1 MNIPSFVKL
10 LALPI
15 LLGTF
20 IFCNKGGTVEP
31 GETEYMPACKS
42 PHYYMLSDFKSGHA
56 SILSPDRKSQVLL
69 TKSFSYEVFHEGRG
83 IGTVPPFADVYS
95 NVQVMWAPDSAK
107 FSITYS
113 DSSEIGAF
121 YVHLYEVHAKGLTE
135 FTKPPHIAFDD
146 FKKKYYCAERGDN
159 IVTLGWTPDS
169 RLVFLV
175 GEVFPTSDCGDIS
188 GREGGYL
195 VDLDGRIIYRYD
207 DKQTMAIEM
216 ACRKSSEALL
226 PSPRGVNP

>member
-31 GETEYMPACKS
+31 GETEYRLACKS

-95 NVQVMWAPDSAK
+95 NVQVMWAPDS
-107 FSITYS
+107 
-113 DSSEIGAF
+113 
-121 YVHLYEVHAKGLTE
+121 
-135 FTKPPHIAFDD
+135 
-146 FKKKYYCAERGDN
+146 RM
-159 IVTLGWTPDS
+159 
-169 RLVFLV
+169 VFLV

-195 VDLDGRIIYRYD
+195 VDLDGRIIHRYD
-207 DKQTMAIEM
+207 DK
-216 ACRKSSEALL
+216 
-226 PSPRGVNP
+226 